1 MNRRTRQVSYF
12 LSSQYFSDGL
22 RITLSILLPSL
33 LLAQFGQLATGMTLS
48 VGALSVSLSDA
59 PGPVQHQR
67 NAMAATV
74 LIGSLVALITGF
86 ARMNDIIL
94 GLEIGLFG
102 FFFSMFSVYNNRA
115 TSVGTAALLI
125 MVLMLDRPLDTPGVV
140 RESGLIL
147 AGGTWYL
154 LVSLLTSRLQPYRPA
169 QQALGQCIHEI
180 ARLLTIKAD
189 FYATDTRLDDDYRR
203 FVAQQVVVSDQ
214 QNAVRELLFKSRQF
228 MAESDTTSRLL
239 VLTFSNVMDLYEQIV
254 AMYYDYSGIRERFG
268 QSERFPAGTGAIPD
282 GSVLKTIARLIR
294 RVADELDHLGLSIQ
308 SIASTRPPLDLTPSL
323 AELKRQ
329 IDALP
334 DSDGST
340 LVLKKVLIS
349 LRNISQRV
357 AAIQAN
363 LTAPVANALGETL
376 EYGRFVSH
384 QVINYQSFRDNLTLS
399 SSAFRHSVRVALA
412 LLLGF
417 VLTKFLPYAQYSYW
431 VLLTILV
438 ILKPAFSLTKQRNQE
453 RIIGTFAGGVIGVLL
468 LTFVPNQTARFVF
481 LVLFMIGTYSALRVN
496 YIVMVTCLTPFVL
509 IVFSFLGIGYLSV
522 AGERLLDTLLGGS
535 IAVAA
540 GYGLF
545 PNWESHQIINPMRD
559 VLKANIRYVQLLLDG
574 LSGRR
579 IRVVDY
585 KLARK
590 DVYVTSANLA
600 AAFQRMVSEPK
611 HKQRNEKAVYEFV
624 VLNYILSANMATAT
638 SALLTTEPR
647 THPPA
652 LVRPVKRA
660 LVTLT
665 DSLRQLGGPSEKTGT
680 DWPVSSVNVPD
691 DTALP
696 PDDRLLSEHLN
707 FIQQTSKEVSRIVTK
722 VNWQDVRV

>member
-1 MNRRTRQVSYF
+1 MNRRIRRVNYF

-22 RITLSILLPSL
+22 RITASILLPSL
-33 LLAQFGQLATGMTLS
+33 LLAQFGQLATGMALS
-48 VGALSVSLSDA
+48 IGALSVSLSDA

-67 NAMAATV
+67 NGMAATV
-74 LIGSLVALITGF
+74 LIGSAVTLITGF
-86 ARMNDIIL
+86 ARMSTITL
-94 GLEIGLFG
+94 GLEIGVFG

-125 MVLMLDRPLDTPGVV
+125 MVLMLDRPFDVAGVV

-147 AGGTWYL
+147 VGGTWYM
-154 LVSLLTSRLQPYRPA
+154 LVSLLTSRLRPYRPA

-180 ARLLTIKAD
+180 AKLLTIKAD

-203 FVAQQVVVSDQ
+203 FVAQQVVVSEQ
-214 QNAVRELLFKSRQF
+214 QDAVRELLFKSRQF
-228 MAESDTTSRLL
+228 MAESDNTSRLL
-239 VLTFSNVMDLYEQIV
+239 VLTFSSVMDLYEQIV

-268 QSERFPAGTGAIPD
+268 QSDHSG
-282 GSVLKTIARLIR
+282 GSVLETIARLMR
-294 RVADELDHLGLSIQ
+294 QVADELDHLGLSIQ
-308 SIASTRPPLDLTPSL
+308 SIVPARSPLDLTPSL
-323 AELKRQ
+323 TQLKGQ

-349 LRNISQRV
+349 LRTIGQRV

-363 LTAPVANALGETL
+363 LTAPLDSALNETL

-384 QVINYQSFRDNLTLS
+384 QTINYQSFRDNLTLS

-453 RIIGTFAGGVIGVLL
+453 RIIGTFVGGIIGVLI
-468 LTFVPNQTARFVF
+468 LTFIPSQTARFVF

-522 AGERLLDTLLGGS
+522 AGERLLDTLLGGT
-535 IAVAA
+535 IAVAV
-540 GYGLF
+540 GYLLF
-545 PNWESHQIINPMRD
+545 PNWESHQMINPMRD
-559 VLKANIRYVQLLLDG
+559 VLKANIGYVQLLLDG

-590 DVYVTSANLA
+590 EVYVTSANLA
-600 AAFQRMVSEPK
+600 AAFQRMISEPK

-624 VLNYILSANMATAT
+624 VLNYILSANVATAT
-638 SALLTTEPR
+638 SALLTTDPKA
-647 THPPA
+647 HPSA
-652 LVRPVKRA
+652 LIRPVKRA
-660 LVTLT
+660 LTSLT
-665 DSLRQLGGPSEKTGT
+665 DSLRHLGESSEKSGT
-680 DWPVSSVNVPD
+680 DLPVSSLNVPD

-696 PDDRLLSEHLN
+696 PDDRSLSEHLS
-707 FIQQTSKEVSRIVTK
+707 FIQQVSKDVGKVVTK

>member
-1 MNRRTRQVSYF
+1 MNRRTRRVSYF

-22 RITLSILLPSL
+22 RITASILLPSL
-33 LLAQFGQLATGMTLS
+33 VLAQFGQLATGMALS
-48 VGALSVSLSDA
+48 IGALSVSLSDA

-67 NAMAATV
+67 NGMAATV
-74 LIGSLVALITGF
+74 LIGSAVTLITGF
-86 ARMNDIIL
+86 ARMSAITL
-94 GLEIGLFG
+94 GLEIGVFG

-125 MVLMLDRPLDTPGVV
+125 MVLMLDRPFDASGVV

-147 AGGTWYL
+147 AGGTWYM
-154 LVSLLTSRLQPYRPA
+154 LVSLLTSRLRPYRPA

-180 ARLLTIKAD
+180 AKLLAIKAD
-189 FYATDTRLDDDYRR
+189 FYATNTRLDDDYRR
-203 FVAQQVVVSDQ
+203 FVAQQVVVSEQ

-228 MAESDTTSRLL
+228 MAESDNTSRLL
-239 VLTFSNVMDLYEQIV
+239 VLTFSSIMDLYEQIV

-268 QSERFPAGTGAIPD
+268 QSDQSRDGQPG
-282 GSVLKTIARLIR
+282 GSVLDTIAQTIR
-294 RVADELDHLGLSIQ
+294 QVADELDHLGLSIQ
-308 SIASTRPPLDLTPSL
+308 SIVPARSPLDLTSSL
-323 AELKRQ
+323 AQLKGQ

-334 DSDGST
+334 DGDGNT

-349 LRNISQRV
+349 LRNIGQRV
-357 AAIQAN
+357 ATIQAN
-363 LTAPVANALGETL
+363 LIIPIDTAPGETL

-384 QVINYQSFRDNLTLS
+384 QTINYQSFRDNLTLS

-453 RIIGTFAGGVIGVLL
+453 RIIGTFVGGVIGVLI
-468 LTFVPNQTARFVF
+468 LTFIPNQTVRFVF
-481 LVLFMIGTYSALRVN
+481 LLLFMIGTYSALRVN

-509 IVFSFLGIGYLSV
+509 ILFSFLGIGYLSV
-522 AGERLLDTLLGGS
+522 AGERLLDTLLGGT
-535 IAVAA
+535 IAVVA
-540 GYGLF
+540 GYLLF

-559 VLKANIRYVQLLLDG
+559 VLKANIGYVQVLLDG
-574 LSGRR
+574 LSGRP

-590 DVYVTSANLA
+590 EVYVTSANLA
-600 AAFQRMVSEPK
+600 AAFQRMISEPK

-624 VLNYILSANMATAT
+624 VLNYILSANVATAT
-638 SALLTTEPR
+638 SALLTTGPKA
-647 THPPA
+647 HSSA
-652 LVRPVKRA
+652 LTRPVKRA
-660 LVTLT
+660 LTSLT
-665 DSLRQLGGPSEKTGT
+665 DSLHQLGESSQKSGT
-680 DWPVSSVNVPD
+680 DLPVSSSTVTD
-691 DTALP
+691 DTTLP
-696 PDDRLLSEHLN
+696 PDDRLLSEHLS
-707 FIQQTSKEVSRIVTK
+707 FIQQVSKDVGKVITK
-722 VNWQDVRV
+722 VNWQDVRA

>member
-22 RITLSILLPSL
+22 RITASILLPSL

-48 VGALSVSLSDA
+48 IGAMSVSLSDA

-67 NAMAATV
+67 NGMAATV
-74 LIGSLVALITGF
+74 LIGSVVTLVTGF

-125 MVLMLDRPLDTPGVV
+125 MVLMLDRPFDAPGVV

-147 AGGTWYL
+147 AGGTWYM
-154 LVSLLTSRLQPYRPA
+154 LVSLLTSRLRPYRPA

-180 ARLLTIKAD
+180 AKLLTIKAD
-189 FYATDTRLDDDYRR
+189 FYATHTRLDDDYRR
-203 FVAQQVVVSDQ
+203 LVAQQVVVSEQ
-214 QNAVRELLFKSRQF
+214 QDAVRELLFKSRQF
-228 MAESDTTSRLL
+228 MAESDNTSRLL

-254 AMYYDYSGIRERFG
+254 ALYYDYAVIRERFG
-268 QSERFPAGTGAIPD
+268 QSD
-282 GSVLKTIARLIR
+282 GSVLATIAQLMRQ
-294 RVADELDHLGLSIQ
+294 VADELDHLGLAIQ
-308 SIASTRPPLDLTPSL
+308 SIVPTRPPLDLAPSL
-323 AELKRQ
+323 ARLKRQ

-340 LVLKKVLIS
+340 LVLKKVLVN
-349 LRNISQRV
+349 LRNLGQRV

-363 LTAPVANALGETL
+363 LTTPIDTVPGEAP

-384 QVINYQSFRDNLTLS
+384 QTINYESFRDNLTLD

-453 RIIGTFAGGVIGVLL
+453 RIIGTFVGGVIGVLI
-468 LTFVPNQTARFVF
+468 LTFIPNQTVHFV
-481 LVLFMIGTYSALRVN
+481 LLILFMIGTYSAQRVN
-496 YIVMVTCLTPFVL
+496 YIVMVMCLTPFVL

-522 AGERLLDTLLGGS
+522 AGERLLDTLLGGL

-545 PNWESHQIINPMRD
+545 PNWESHQIGNAMRD
-559 VLKANIRYVQLLLDG
+559 ALRANIGYVQLLLDG

-579 IRVVDY
+579 VSVINY

-590 DVYVTSANLA
+590 EVYVTSANLT

-624 VLNYILSANMATAT
+624 VLNYILSANVANAM
-638 SALLTTEPR
+638 SALLNTEPKP
-647 THPPA
+647 HPPA
-652 LVRPVKRA
+652 LIRPVKRA
-660 LVTLT
+660 LATLT
-665 DSLRQLGGPSEKTGT
+665 DSLRQLGESPEKPDSTGPASG
-680 DWPVSSVNVPD
+680 PD
-691 DTALP
+691 TPGNFVLL
-696 PDDRLLSEHLN
+696 PDDRSLSEHLN
-707 FIQQTSKEVSRIVTK
+707 FIRQVGGAISNVVAKA
-722 VNWQDVRV
+722 NWQDVRV

>member
-33 LLAQFGQLATGMTLS
+33 LLAQFGQLTTGMALS

-74 LIGSLVALITGF
+74 LIGTVVTFITGF
-86 ARMNDIIL
+86 ARMNDITL
-94 GLEIGLFG
+94 GLEIGVLG

-125 MVLMLDRPLDTPGVV
+125 MVLTLDRPLDASGVV

-147 AGGTWYL
+147 AGGVWYM
-154 LVSLLTSRLQPYRPA
+154 LVSLLTSRLRPYRPA

-180 ARLLTIKAD
+180 AKLLLIKAD
-189 FYATDTRLDDDYRR
+189 FYATHTQLDDDYRR
-203 FVAQQVVVSDQ
+203 LVAQQVVVSEQ

-228 MAESDTTSRLL
+228 MAESDNSSRLL
-239 VLTFSNVMDLYEQIV
+239 VLTFSSVMDLYEQIV
-254 AMYYDYSGIRERFG
+254 AMYYDYAVIRDRFG
-268 QSERFPAGTGAIPD
+268 QSERSD
-282 GSVLKTIARLIR
+282 GSVLATIARLIR
-294 RVADELDHLGLSIQ
+294 QVADELDHLGLSIQ
-308 SIASTRPPLDLTPSL
+308 SIVPTRPPLDLTPSL
-323 AELKRQ
+323 AQLKRQ
-329 IDALP
+329 IDALT

-340 LVLKKVLIS
+340 MVLRKVLVN
-349 LRNISQRV
+349 LRNLSQRA

-363 LTAPVANALGETL
+363 MTVPIDRVAGELL

-384 QVINYQSFRDNLTLS
+384 QVISWQAFHDNLTLD

-412 LLLGF
+412 LLLGL
-417 VLTKFLPYAQYSYW
+417 VLTKFIPYVQYSYW

-453 RIIGTFAGGVIGVLL
+453 RIIGTFVGGLIGVLI
-468 LTFVPNQTARFVF
+468 LTFISSQTVHFVL

-496 YIVMVTCLTPFVL
+496 YIVMVICLTPFVL
-509 IVFSFLGIGYLSV
+509 ILFSFLGIGYLSV
-522 AGERLLDTLLGGS
+522 AGERLLDTLLGGA
-535 IAVAA
+535 IAIAA

-545 PNWESHQIINPMRD
+545 PNWESHQILNPMRD
-559 VLKANIRYVQLLLDG
+559 VLKANIGYVQLLLDG
-574 LSGRR
+574 LSGQR

-590 DVYVTSANLA
+590 EVYVTSANLA

-611 HKQRNEKAVYEFV
+611 HKQRNEKALYEFV
-624 VLNYILSANMATAT
+624 VLNYILSANVATVM
-638 SALLTTEPR
+638 SSLLITEPKA
-647 THPPA
+647 HPPA
-652 LVRPVKRA
+652 LIRPVKRA
-660 LVTLT
+660 LTTLT
-665 DSLRQLGGPSEKTGT
+665 DSFRQLGESSEKTDNDVLASG
-680 DWPVSSVNVPD
+680 PFGL
-691 DTALP
+691 DTSALP
-696 PDDRLLSEHLN
+696 SDEQSLGEHLN
-707 FIQQTSKEVSRIVTK
+707 FIRQVSGNIGNVVTK
-722 VNWQDVRV
+722 ENWQGMRA

>member
-1 MNRRTRQVSYF
+1 MNRRIRRVSYF

-22 RITLSILLPSL
+22 RITASILLPSL

-48 VGALSVSLSDA
+48 IGAMSVSLSDA

-67 NAMAATV
+67 NGMAATV
-74 LIGSLVALITGF
+74 LIGSVVTLVTGF

-94 GLEIGLFG
+94 GLEIGVLG

-115 TSVGTAALLI
+115 ASVGTAALLI
-125 MVLMLDRPLDTPGVV
+125 MVLMLDRPFDAAGVV

-147 AGGTWYL
+147 AGGTWYM

-180 ARLLTIKAD
+180 AKLLAIKAD
-189 FYATDTRLDDDYRR
+189 FYVTQTRLDDDYRR
-203 FVAQQVVVSDQ
+203 FVAQQVVVSEQ

-228 MAESDTTSRLL
+228 MAESDNTSRLL
-239 VLTFSNVMDLYEQIV
+239 VLTFSNVMDLHEQIV

-268 QSERFPAGTGAIPD
+268 QSEQSRTGVPAPS
-282 GSVLKTIARLIR
+282 GSVLTTIAQLMRQ
-294 RVADELDHLGLSIQ
+294 VADELDHLGLAIQ
-308 SIASTRPPLDLTPSL
+308 FIVPTRPPLDLAPSL
-323 AELKRQ
+323 AQLKRQ
-329 IDALP
+329 IDALS
-334 DSDGST
+334 DRDGST
-340 LVLKKVLIS
+340 LVLRKVLVN
-349 LRNISQRV
+349 LRNLGQRV
-357 AAIQAN
+357 TAIQAN
-363 LTAPVANALGETL
+363 MTTPIDSIPGETP

-384 QVINYQSFRDNLTLS
+384 QSINLQSFRDNLTLD

-417 VLTKFLPYAQYSYW
+417 VLTKFIPYAQYSYW

-453 RIIGTFAGGVIGVLL
+453 RIIGTFVGGVIGVLI
-468 LTFVPNQTARFVF
+468 LTFIPNRTVHFVL

-545 PNWESHQIINPMRD
+545 PNWESHQISNAMRD
-559 VLKANIRYVQLLLDG
+559 VLRANIGYVQLLLDG

-579 IRVVDY
+579 VSVVNY

-590 DVYVTSANLA
+590 EVYVTSANLTA
-600 AAFQRMVSEPK
+600 SFQRMVSEPK

-624 VLNYILSANMATAT
+624 VLNYILSANVATAT
-638 SALLTTEPR
+638 SALLATEPKP
-647 THPPA
+647 HPPA

-660 LVTLT
+660 LTTLT
-665 DSLRQLGGPSEKTGT
+665 DSLRQLGESPEKLVSAGPASGPEMPDNSGLL
-680 DWPVSSVNVPD
+680 PD
-691 DTALP
+691 DQS
-696 PDDRLLSEHLN
+696 LSEHLN
-707 FIQQTSKEVSRIVTK
+707 FIRQVGGTISNVVAKE
-722 VNWQDVRV
+722 NWQDVRV

>member
-1 MNRRTRQVSYF
+1 MNRRTRRVSYF

-33 LLAQFGQLATGMTLS
+33 LLAQFGQLATGMAMS
-48 VGALSVSLSDA
+48 IGALSVSLSDA

-67 NAMAATV
+67 NAMVATL
-74 LIGSLVALITGF
+74 LIGAVVTLITGF
-86 ARMNDIIL
+86 ARMNDITL
-94 GLEIGLFG
+94 GLEIVILG

-115 TSVGTAALLI
+115 TSVGTATLLI
-125 MVLMLDRPLDTPGVV
+125 MVLMLDRPLDALGVV

-147 AGGTWYL
+147 AGGLWYM

-180 ARLLTIKAD
+180 AKLLTIKAD
-189 FYATDTRLDDDYRR
+189 FYATHTRLDDDYRR
-203 FVAQQVVVSDQ
+203 LVAQQVVVSEQ

-228 MAESDTTSRLL
+228 MTESDTTSRLL
-239 VLTFSNVMDLYEQIV
+239 VLTFSSVMDLYEQIV
-254 AMYYDYSGIRERFG
+254 AMYYDYSVIRERFG
-268 QSERFPAGTGAIPD
+268 QSD
-282 GSVLKTIARLIR
+282 VLASIARLIR
-294 RVADELDHLGLSIQ
+294 QVADELDHLGLSIQ
-308 SIASTRPPLDLTPSL
+308 SVALTRPPLDLTQSL
-323 AELKRQ
+323 TELKQQ
-329 IDALP
+329 INALT

-340 LVLKKVLIS
+340 LVLKKVLVN
-349 LRNISQRV
+349 LRNLGQRV
-357 AAIQAN
+357 ATIQAN
-363 LTAPVANALGETL
+363 MTVSIDSVPGETL

-384 QVINYQSFRDNLTLS
+384 QVISWQSFRDNLTLD

-453 RIIGTFAGGVIGVLL
+453 RIIGTFIGGLIGVLI
-468 LTFVPNQTARFVF
+468 LTFIPSQTVHFVL
-481 LVLFMIGTYSALRVN
+481 LVLFMIGTYTALRVN
-496 YIVMVTCLTPFVL
+496 YIVMVICLTPFVL

-522 AGERLLDTLLGGS
+522 AGERLLDTLLGGT

-545 PNWESHQIINPMRD
+545 PNWESHQILNPMRG
-559 VLKANIRYVQLLLDG
+559 VLKANIGYLQLLLDG

-585 KLARK
+585 KLTRK
-590 DVYVTSANLA
+590 EVYVTSANLA

-611 HKQRNEKAVYEFV
+611 HKQRNEKALYEFV
-624 VLNYILSANMATAT
+624 VLNYILSANVATVT
-638 SALLTTEPR
+638 SSLLITEPQAY
-647 THPPA
+647 PPA
-652 LVRPVKRA
+652 LTRPIKRT
-660 LVTLT
+660 LTTLT
-665 DSLRQLGGPSEKTGT
+665 DTLHQLGEPSKKPNT
-680 DWPVSSVNVPD
+680 DASASGLNLPD
-691 DTALP
+691 TFALP
-696 PDDRLLSEHLN
+696 SDDQSLSEHLN
-707 FIQQTSKEVSRIVTK
+707 FIRQVSGNISSVVAKE
-722 VNWQDVRV
+722 NWQGVRA